1 MFRQARS
8 VFYKPVS
15 VGSPTSRASKLQSF
29 STGAATSASYR
40 PTKRPSDASWNDEL
54 ANYLAAECTN
64 GAGRKVN
71 AVGDRLGEVSCA
83 EASRLLPRESSSL
96 HTVLDFALS
105 IYPVRVN
112 HRCKPLRLTASAS
125 HVSTVSRVVWH
136 KLR

>member
-1 MFRQARS
+1 MEGSRYSVRFARLL
-8 VFYKPVS
+8 YKPVRW
-15 VGSPTSRASKLQSF
+15 GRQQQGKLQSF

-83 EASRLLPRESSSL
+83 EASRLLPCESFYLL
-96 HTVLDFALS
+96 HALLEFTPS
-105 IYPVRVN
+105 IYPVRVD
-112 HRCKPLRLTASAS
+112 HRWKHWDSPRQQVT
-125 HVSTVSRVVWH
+125 
-136 KLR
+136 